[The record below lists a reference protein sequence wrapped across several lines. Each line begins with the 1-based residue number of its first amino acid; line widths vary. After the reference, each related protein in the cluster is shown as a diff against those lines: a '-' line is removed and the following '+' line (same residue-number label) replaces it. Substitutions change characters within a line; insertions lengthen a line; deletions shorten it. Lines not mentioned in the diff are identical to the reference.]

1 MERSRKHLKI
11 SSIVIL
17 IYAAATL
24 LNLFAE
30 IFFGELNSA
39 EIPDGSPAN
48 ILLITKIV
56 LTVFS
61 FIFLLPEIYVGLK
74 GLKMAHNPD
83 SSRFHILLAMI
94 LLGFTAVSMITPTVA
109 LFKGDS
115 LGANLGDVLGMV
127 VEIFI
132 YYDYVKYA
140 RIVADEN

>member
-1 MERSRKHLKI
+1 MEQSRKHLKI

-24 LNLFAE
+24 VKLLTE
-30 IFFGELNSA
+30 IFLGELNSA

-48 ILLITKIV
+48 ILLIAKIV

-74 GLKMAHNPD
+74 GLKMAYNPD

-94 LLGFTAVSMITPTVA
+94 LLGFTAVSMITPTIA

-115 LGANLGDVLGMV
+115 FGDNIGDVLGMV